1 MCFPIIFFI
10 IEEDEGSGHMRK
22 NMLYASVLLLLM
34 LTGCQGQGTE
44 TSEAVR
50 KRVEIGETISTAW
63 FDYTIVSVEELE
75 QDAFEEIEV
84 TEGNQLL
91 SVAIKLK
98 STYYKETPM
107 SRYDF
112 QIYWDHM
119 EDTDERCFA
128 LAAVT
133 EEQLPDTY
141 ELDAGETW
149 EGTLLY
155 LVPEDQDR
163 YVLVFQEHFDDGTQ
177 QGDVGTSYGTFLQ
190 LNS

>member
-1 MCFPIIFFI
+1 M
-10 IEEDEGSGHMRK
+10 
-22 NMLYASVLLLLM
+22 LLLI
-34 LTGCQGQGTE
+34 LTGCQGQLSDS
-44 TSEAVR
+44 SEAVR

-63 FDYTIVSVEELE
+63 FDYTVISVEKLE
-75 QDAFEEIEV
+75 QNAFEEIEV
-84 TEGNQLL
+84 LEGNQLL
-91 SVAIKLK
+91 SVEIKLK

-119 EDTDERCFA
+119 DDADERCFA
-128 LAAVT
+128 LEAVT

-141 ELDAGETW
+141 ELDSGETR

-155 LVPEDQDR
+155 QVPEEQSR
-163 YVLVFQEHFDDGTQ
+163 YVLVFQEYFDDGTQ

-190 LNS
+190 LNNENE

>member
-10 IEEDEGSGHMRK
+10 IEGDEGSGRIRK
-22 NMLYASVLLLLM
+22 NMLCAGILLLLM
-34 LTGCQGQGTE
+34 LAGCQRQVAE
-44 TSEAVR
+44 TSEVVR
-50 KRVEIGETISTAW
+50 KRVEVGETISTAW

-75 QDAFEEIEV
+75 QDAFEKIEV
-84 TEGNQLL
+84 AEGDQLL
-91 SVAIKLK
+91 SVEIELK
-98 STYYKETPM
+98 STYYEETPM

-112 QIYWDHM
+112 QIYWDRM

-128 LAAVT
+128 LEAVT

-149 EGTLLY
+149 KGTLLY
-155 LVPEDQDR
+155 LVPEDQNR

>member
-1 MCFPIIFFI
+1 
-10 IEEDEGSGHMRK
+10 MRK
-22 NMLYASVLLLLM
+22 NMLCAGILLLLM
-34 LTGCQGQGTE
+34 LAGCQRQVAE
-44 TSEAVR
+44 TSEVVR
-50 KRVEIGETISTAW
+50 KRVEVGETISTAW

-75 QDAFEEIEV
+75 QDAFEKIEV
-84 TEGNQLL
+84 AEGDQLL
-91 SVAIKLK
+91 SVEIELK
-98 STYYKETPM
+98 STYYEETPM

-112 QIYWDHM
+112 QIYWDRM

-128 LAAVT
+128 LEAVT

-149 EGTLLY
+149 KGTLLY
-155 LVPEDQDR
+155 LVPEDKDR